1 MGLFQGLIQVGDGRE
16 ALEALRELGALY
28 KARGDQSR
36 AITWYRRYLQEAGE
50 EAADALAVRAV
61 LAELYASTGYREEAV
76 AIYRQLAAGQGD
88 VAAEAQLARPA
99 PLKQATSRAK
109 RCANTWPISS
119 SSQGH
124 RTQKPRDS
132 ALSIYANSR

>member
-1 MGLFQGLIQVGDGRE
+1 M
-16 ALEALRELGALY
+16 
-28 KARGDQSR
+28 
-36 AITWYRRYLQEAGE
+36 
-50 EAADALAVRAV
+50 RAV

-88 VAAEAQLARPA
+88 VAAEAQFGQPST
-99 PLKQATSRAK
+99 LKGDQPREALREYVAY
-109 RCANTWPISS
+109 PEL
-119 SSQGH
+119 SQGH